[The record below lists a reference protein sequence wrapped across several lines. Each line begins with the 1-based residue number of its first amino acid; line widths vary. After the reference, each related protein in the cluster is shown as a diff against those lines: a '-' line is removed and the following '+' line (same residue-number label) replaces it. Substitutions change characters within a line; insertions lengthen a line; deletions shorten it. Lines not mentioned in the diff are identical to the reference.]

1 MKAMCITFA
10 IVDALVCV
18 GGCYIARR
26 GTSNA
31 IPYRLISSAMGIGA
45 VVLMV
50 AGIASWKEDIV
61 VPLVALPFFGM
72 FLLPG
77 LWQIICYFR
86 CTLAVTAVC
95 EGEAVLF
102 DRRKGFPTYAALFA
116 YHIDGKK
123 YQRAALTGCSDRRW
137 KRLYTVGKSY
147 IVHVNPHHPE
157 QCIDKRCFPVGT
169 TVAVVISAALCL
181 LCLSSL
187 I

>member
-10 IVDALVCV
+10 VVDALLCAATW
-18 GGCYIARR
+18 YIARC
-26 GTSNA
+26 GTRNA
-31 IPYRLISSAMGIGA
+31 TPYRLISSAMGIGA

-50 AGIASWKEDIV
+50 AGIAAWEEDIV

-95 EGEAVLF
+95 KGDVVLF
-102 DRRKGFPTYAALFA
+102 DSKKGFSTYAALFA
-116 YHIDGKK
+116 YHFDGEE
-123 YQRAALTGCSDRRW
+123 YQYAALTGCSDRRW
-137 KRLYTVGKSY
+137 KRLYAVGKSY

-157 QCIDKRCFPVGT
+157 QCVDKRCFPVRA
-169 TVAVVISAALCL
+169 TVVVVISAALCL